1 MIIAVYPGTFDPITN
16 GHEDLIKRASYI
28 FDQVFIAI
36 AFNKKKQ
43 PLFTIEERIE
53 MAEKILAKYKNV
65 RIYSFDGLLKD
76 FVEKHEAKIIIR
88 GLRTFS
94 DFEYECK
101 MASINKQLINNAET
115 IFLTSSDQFKF
126 ISSTVVKE
134 IAHLGGNI
142 NKFVAPIVEEYFRK
156 KLSTLDIK

>member
-16 GHEDLIKRASYI
+16 GHEDLIKRASYL

-36 AFNKKKQ
+36 AHNNKKK
-43 PLFTIEERIE
+43 PLFTINERVD
-53 MAEKILAKYKNV
+53 MAKKILAKYKNV
-65 RIYSFDGLLKD
+65 SIYSFDGLLKN
-76 FVEKHEAKIIIR
+76 FVEKHEARIIIR

-101 MASINKQLINNAET
+101 MASINKQLINSAET
-115 IFLTSSDQFKF
+115 VFLASSDQFKF

-134 IAHLGGNI
+134 IAYLGGDI
-142 NKFVAPIVEEYFRK
+142 SKFVVPAVEEYFQK
-156 KLSTLDIK
+156 KLVY